1 MAQIKFRCLTR
12 EEQNMLRIFAVTL
25 LATVMSVGWAEAKG
39 HKPKALSPC
48 QTELQVK
55 ATCACGP
62 AKVACPAGMYCHAFA
77 NACTR

>member
-1 MAQIKFRCLTR
+1 
-12 EEQNMLRIFAVTL
+12 MLRIFAVTL
-25 LATVMSVGWAEAKG
+25 LATSMSVSWAEAKG
-39 HKPKALSPC
+39 HKAPPKALSPC

>member
-1 MAQIKFRCLTR
+1 
-12 EEQNMLRIFAVTL
+12 MLRIFAVTL
-25 LATVMSVGWAEAKG
+25 LATSMSMSWAEAKG
-39 HKPKALSPC
+39 HKAAPKALPPC

-62 AKVACPAGMYCHAFA
+62 AKVACPTGMYCHAFA

>member
-1 MAQIKFRCLTR
+1 
-12 EEQNMLRIFAVTL
+12 MLRIFAVTL
-25 LATVMSVGWAEAKG
+25 LATTMSVGLAEAKG
-39 HKPKALSPC
+39 HKAQPKALSPC

-62 AKVACPAGMYCHAFA
+62 AKIACAAGMYCHAFA